1 MDSKANGLKMGVIGS
16 NVNEPRRLSG
26 LFRDVFG
33 SIAHWPLASLKIC
46 QLLKDILFIHFE
58 IFTIVQNLINI
69 FNSHGSA
76 FSYRMYFHNI
86 QLIFVAFYF
95 KYC

>member
-33 SIAHWPLASLKIC
+33 SIAHWPLASFKNMSVVER
-46 QLLKDILFIHFE
+46 H
-58 IFTIVQNLINI
+58 TIYT
-69 FNSHGSA
+69 F
-76 FSYRMYFHNI
+76 
-86 QLIFVAFYF
+86 
-95 KYC
+95 